1 LKSDQ
6 LHSLD
11 SLQKLLYKLS
21 GMPTLEYREYRYQC
35 SGALYQGEWIG
46 GFRHGRGAITWSDG
60 ARFEGEWVL
69 GRAVGQGKFTHT
81 KGEIYDGHWSNDKA
95 HGFGIYVHNNGA
107 RYEGEW

>member
-1 LKSDQ
+1 
-6 LHSLD
+6 
-11 SLQKLLYKLS
+11 
-21 GMPTLEYREYRYQC
+21 
-35 SGALYQGEWIG
+35 
-46 GFRHGRGAITWSDG
+46 
-60 ARFEGEWVL
+60 VL